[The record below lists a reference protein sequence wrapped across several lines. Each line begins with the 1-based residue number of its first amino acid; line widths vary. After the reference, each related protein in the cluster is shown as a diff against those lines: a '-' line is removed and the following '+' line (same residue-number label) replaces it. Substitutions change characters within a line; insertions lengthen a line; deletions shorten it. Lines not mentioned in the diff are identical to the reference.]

1 MAGASK
7 SVSDTFAMTMRPN
20 LSIERL
26 AVTLAALGTTAVI
39 TACSSEPAAVRP
51 EQTPAA
57 SASPPPPPPQ
67 AMPNE
72 AKKTEGEREPTP
84 TTVATATATATASA
98 TPRRH
103 MAPGGGGDKGST
115 GQASCGAGTCTADPK
130 KK

>member
-1 MAGASK
+1 MAGARK
-7 SVSDTFAMTMRPN
+7 SVSDTFPIWMRPN

-39 TACSSEPAAVRP
+39 TACSRSEPAAVRP
-51 EQTPAA
+51 EQTPTT
-57 SASPPPPPPQ
+57 SASPPPPQPAPD
-67 AMPNE
+67 E
-72 AKKTEGEREPTP
+72 AKKNEGEKELGP
-84 TTVATATATATASA
+84 TATATATASA

-103 MAPGGGGDKGST
+103 MAPGGGDKGGT